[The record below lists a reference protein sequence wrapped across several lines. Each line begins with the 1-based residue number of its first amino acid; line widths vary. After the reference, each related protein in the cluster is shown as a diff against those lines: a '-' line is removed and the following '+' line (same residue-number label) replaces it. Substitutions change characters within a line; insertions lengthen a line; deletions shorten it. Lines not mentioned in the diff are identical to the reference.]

1 MNHLAQTKKYQY
13 HLLRF
18 LTDEESQV
26 EKQKQRTKARLEKT
40 KLNKNIRKWAR
51 RSNKNYKTKLMFL
64 TDGSSED
71 SNDS

>member
-26 EKQKQRTKARLEKT
+26 EKQKQKQRTKA
-40 KLNKNIRKWAR
+40 KLNKHIRKWTR
-51 RSNKNYKTKLMFL
+51 KSNKNYKTRLMFL

-71 SNDS
+71 

>member
-1 MNHLAQTKKYQY
+1 MNHLVQTKKYQY

-26 EKQKQRTKARLEKT
+26 EKQKQRTKAKIG
-40 KLNKNIRKWAR
+40 KAKFNKNIRKWAR
-51 RSNKNYKTKLMFL
+51 KSNKNYKAKLMFL

-71 SNDS
+71 